1 MTLRLRL
8 EPRAR
13 SEILTARKWWRANR
27 PAAPQAFDEEL
38 EHAFRL
44 IRSMPDA
51 GQPVASPRHS
61 GMRRVLLSR
70 VHYHLYYRVT
80 DDIAEVLALWHTSRG
95 HGPGL

>member
-13 SEILTARKWWRANR
+13 TEILAAREWWLANR

-38 EHAFRL
+38 ERAFHL
-44 IRSMPDA
+44 IRSMPGA
-51 GQPVASPRHS
+51 GQPVANPRHP
-61 GMRRVLLSR
+61 GMRRVLLGR

-80 DDIAEVLALWHTSRG
+80 EDTVEVLALWHTSRG
-95 HGPGL
+95 RGPNL